1 MMLGEED
8 ITRMVLEVIYRNK
21 KSLGNHLSIEN
32 IRMILE
38 LTEKNADQAISTLE
52 EKGYVEQ
59 KNGEITLTNN
69 GFIVLNQR
77 EISFCPY
84 L

>member
-32 IRMILE
+32 IWKILE
-38 LTEKNADQAISTLE
+38 LTEKDVHQAISTLE

-59 KNGEITLTNN
+59 KNGEITLPNN
-69 GFIVLNQR
+69 WFIVLHHR